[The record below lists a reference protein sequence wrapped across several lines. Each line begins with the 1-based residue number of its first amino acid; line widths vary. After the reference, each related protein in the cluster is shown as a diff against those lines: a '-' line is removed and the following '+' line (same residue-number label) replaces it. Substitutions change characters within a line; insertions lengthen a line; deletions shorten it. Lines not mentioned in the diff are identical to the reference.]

1 MFRMVVR
8 EVVVISLM
16 ISSSYSSV
24 TATMDTVCRDCASQH
39 SHLRRFGAGFI
50 PTGTTN
56 SAHYHGKR
64 QSGQNVGGLEWKKG
78 AVSARRGTTTS
89 CWPTS
94 RTTCSRGA
102 FHYGNGLNKN
112 MRRRNNQNMVLD
124 PNNLMEPHSYYD
136 GVLSDQDVGFGTVI
150 ALALAFLFSYLQGNG
165 SSWSNAVLWVDPKT
179 KMKTDG
185 QLETYKD
192 NEEEYLNYG
201 GSADNNSTT
210 VFDGDSWKEMSRPEN
225 YVLYNTRVRQR
236 QQAPQKSSSSSD
248 PKVSPS
254 AAPWALLLL
263 FVPIFSV
270 EFFFAL
276 SRQFMCDPNNVAISE
291 LSKQL
296 CAPHS

>member
-16 ISSSYSSV
+16 ISSSYSTV

-56 SAHYHGKR
+56 SAHRKR
-64 QSGQNVGGLEWKKG
+64 QLGQHVGGLEWKKG
-78 AVSARRGTTTS
+78 AVSARR
-89 CWPTS
+89 CPTS
-94 RTTCSRGA
+94 RIICSRGA
-102 FHYGNGLNKN
+102 FHYANGLNNN
-112 MRRRNNQNMVLD
+112 MWRRNNHNMVLD
-124 PNNLMEPHSYYD
+124 PSNLMEPQSYYD

-150 ALALAFLFSYLQGNG
+150 ALALAFLFSYLQGDG

-179 KMKTDG
+179 KIKKDRR
-185 QLETYKD
+185 LETYKD
-192 NEEEYLNYG
+192 TEEEYVKYG

-236 QQAPQKSSSSSD
+236 QQTPQKSSSSSD
-248 PKVSPS
+248 LKVSPS